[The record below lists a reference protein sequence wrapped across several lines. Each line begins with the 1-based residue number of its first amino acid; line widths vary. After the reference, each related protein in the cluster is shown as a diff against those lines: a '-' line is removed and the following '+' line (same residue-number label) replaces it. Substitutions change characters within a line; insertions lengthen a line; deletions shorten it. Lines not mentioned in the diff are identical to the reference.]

1 MNFTEHTR
9 AAIIR
14 SYTILFYV
22 LAIYKW
28 FTGMWLYQHDPFVF
42 QTRFDGITWL
52 IMQTRIH
59 QFLLHQQ
66 GGFMLMD
73 IFFYSMPLIYLQ
85 VYKKSRNYIGL
96 AGFIML
102 VVNWFYVQVY
112 TLYPTNSIEGH
123 IGWLLFPVLFMMR
136 GLGSFYYVF
145 HGLRFFFLYFFV
157 SAGFWKIYE
166 GGLFNIGQMSN
177 LLLYQHKEQLVSSA
191 GHWYTDFIYW
201 MVRNPVIS
209 YMLFLL
215 STLMELAF
223 LTGFFTKRY
232 DRWLLRVFLLF
243 IVADLVIMKINYFE
257 VLPFLLTLYYSR
269 YEFTVNKTA

>member
-232 DRWLLRVFLLF
+232 DRWLLRIFLLF
-243 IVADLVIMKINYFE
+243 IVADLIIMKINYFE